1 MNGEVAGVTIVRI
14 GSTQKYA
21 QGWESAFAKGKQS
34 PAKSAPQAA
43 AKKSAKPKSAKKKA
57 AGKKR

>member
-43 AKKSAKPKSAKKKA
+43 LDAH
-57 AGKKR
+57 RR